1 MEGRRMVDESFLATH
16 PAKRWG
22 MGDVNIGGAAKLAS
36 SLEEM
41 EEWKY
46 RTQFFD
52 CRGLQLDLNEE
63 IETAAAAI
71 NALP

>member
-1 MEGRRMVDESFLATH
+1 
-16 PAKRWG
+16 

-63 IETAAAAI
+63 IETAAAEI
-71 NALP
+71 NALT